1 MMPSAEPSF
10 TYLKSAIESPNNRHY
25 ILFYSK
31 QMFQLQ
37 WELLVSD
44 ALDVGNWFLG
54 LKIHLLHFET
64 AGIPQHSSHSENT
77 L

>member
-25 ILFYSK
+25 VLFYSK
-31 QMFQLQ
+31 QIFQVQ
-37 WELLVSD
+37 WELLVRD

-54 LKIHLLHFET
+54 LKINLLHLEI
-64 AGIPQHSSHSENT
+64 AGISQHNFHSENA